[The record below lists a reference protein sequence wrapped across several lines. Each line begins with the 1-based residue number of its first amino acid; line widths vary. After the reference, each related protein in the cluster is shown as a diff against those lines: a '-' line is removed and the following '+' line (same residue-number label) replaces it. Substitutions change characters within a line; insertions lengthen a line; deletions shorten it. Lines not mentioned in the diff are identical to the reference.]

1 VQQNGASF
9 SDRLMK
15 LTIFLRLFIGFT
27 IIFLLVGAVGMYGI
41 SRLHQLSQ
49 VTRSILNDNRVINQS
64 DNVTDALLSE
74 IRYEKKFIF
83 IKDNTLYGHFLLA
96 KEDFEK
102 NLDQV
107 ASMTDSQYL
116 LNLVLKIKKSHG
128 IYQALFERELDY
140 LKQGEAYPEQTF
152 KEEKEDAVNSAMEQL
167 KELRV
172 SAQQETYA
180 KIEQLGAAGA
190 RARKV
195 ALVLTV
201 LAVALGIIISGS
213 ITRSITHPLVVLKN
227 KTSEIASGD
236 FDATVDLSSPPEIKE
251 LAQAFNTMCGRLK
264 EVDKMKSDFFSLM
277 SHELRTP
284 LTSLKEGT
292 NLLLGGAVGGVNDKQ
307 TRILTIMS
315 EESDRMIGLVNSILD
330 LSKMEAG
337 MMPYNF
343 STGDVSRLIM
353 KAVTEIEPLCQA
365 KNIRLETEIGP
376 YLEKVRMDD
385 YRILQALRNLIAN
398 AVKHTP
404 GGGSVRVSARMID
417 GKVEVAVADT
427 GMGIP
432 AEELTVIFDKFKQ
445 TSLTNAKT
453 LKGTGLGLALV
464 KHIISAHGG
473 NVWAE
478 SELGKGSIFF
488 FVLPA

>member
-1 VQQNGASF
+1 
-9 SDRLMK
+9 MK
-15 LTIFLRLFIGFT
+15 LTIFSRLFIGFT
-27 IIFLLVGAVGMYGI
+27 IIFLLLGAVGVYGI
-41 SRLHQLSQ
+41 FRLHKLSQ
-49 VTRSILNDNRVINQS
+49 VTHSILNDNRVINQS
-64 DNVTDALLSE
+64 DKVTDSLLSE
-74 IRYEKKFIF
+74 IRYEKKFVF
-83 IKDNTLYGHFLLA
+83 IKDDALYGHFLLA
-96 KEDFEK
+96 KGDFEQ
-102 NLDQV
+102 NLNQIPN
-107 ASMTDSQYL
+107 MTDSKDL
-116 LNLVLKIKKSHG
+116 LNLVSKIKQTHER
-128 IYQALFERELDY
+128 YLALFEREVDY
-140 LKQGEAYPEQTF
+140 LRQGQAYPEQNF
-152 KEEKEDAVNSAMEQL
+152 RDEKEETVDSVMEQL

-180 KIEQLGAAGA
+180 KIAGLSAAGA

-195 ALVLTV
+195 ALLLSV
-201 LAVALGIIISGS
+201 LALALGIIISGL
-213 ITRSITHPLVVLKN
+213 ITRSITRPLAVLK
-227 KTSEIASGD
+227 KRTSEIAGGD
-236 FDATVDLSSPPEIKE
+236 FDATAEMSSPPEINE
-251 LAQAFNTMCGRLK
+251 LAGAFNTMCGKLK

-343 STGDVSRLIM
+343 SLGDVSRLIM
-353 KAVTEIEPLCQA
+353 KAATEIEPLCQA
-365 KNIRLETEIGP
+365 KNIGLETEMGP
-376 YLEKVRMDD
+376 GLEKIRMDGD
-385 YRILQALRNLIAN
+385 RILQALRNLIGN
-398 AVKHTP
+398 AVKYTP
-404 GGGSVRVSARMID
+404 GGGLVRVSARMVD
-417 GKVEVAVADT
+417 GKVEIAVADT

-432 AEELTVIFDKFKQ
+432 EQELTVIFDKFKQ
-445 TSLTNAKT
+445 TSLTNARK

-478 SELGKGSIFF
+478 SEPGKGSIFF